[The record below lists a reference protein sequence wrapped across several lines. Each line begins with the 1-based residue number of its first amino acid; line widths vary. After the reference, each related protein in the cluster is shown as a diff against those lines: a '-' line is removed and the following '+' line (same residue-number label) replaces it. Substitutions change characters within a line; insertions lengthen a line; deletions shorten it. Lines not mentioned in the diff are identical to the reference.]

1 MPLKKHD
8 REYDVVVFG
17 ATGYTGKFTAQHI
30 ATSLPTD
37 LKWAVAGRSREKLE
51 QVVRQC
57 REWNPDRRPP
67 STEVCTLEDDDL
79 TNLARKTFILI
90 TTVGPYARHGTHA
103 FKACASSGTHY
114 LDVTGEVPFVAR
126 MISQHSASAASTGAI
141 MIPQIGIESAP
152 SDLVT
157 FSLASTLRSTLGP
170 STPLRDVTVSLRVKG
185 APSGGTLSTVLTLF
199 ETIPLRE
206 ALKTF
211 KPFALSPIPNPHPAS
226 PRSPSLLSR
235 LTGVV
240 RHPILGLQTTSL
252 ADRTDGALVERTW
265 GLLQTLPSCKSQA
278 YGPNFSFKQYMRT
291 KDFLSGLTVHI
302 SLMIMGLVMAT
313 PFLRSLAA
321 KYVTPPGEGAPF
333 EQAKK
338 DEIEY
343 RAVGRPD
350 VEGSKK
356 VAYCRAWYNGPNY
369 FLTGILLG
377 EAAATLLED
386 EVDLPGGTYTPAC
399 LGQGFIDRLDKHGF
413 RFENKIIDDAE

>member
-1 MPLKKHD
+1 
-8 REYDVVVFG
+8 
-17 ATGYTGKFTAQHI
+17 
-30 ATSLPTD
+30 
-37 LKWAVAGRSREKLE
+37 VAGRSCEKLE
-51 QVVRQC
+51 QVVAQC

-67 STEVCTLEDDDL
+67 SIVVCALSDDDL

-90 TTVGPYARHGTHA
+90 TTVGPYARHGTLA

-157 FSLASTLRSTLGP
+157 FSLASTLRSFLDP
-170 STPLRDVTVSLRVKG
+170 STSLRDVTVSLRVKG

-206 ALKTF
+206 ALATF
-211 KPFALSPIPNPHPAS
+211 TPFTLSPVPNPHPAS
-226 PRSPSLLSR
+226 PPSPSLLSR
-235 LTGVV
+235 FTGVV

-265 GLLQTLPSCKSQA
+265 GLLQTLPSRKHQA
-278 YGPNFSFKQYMRT
+278 YGPNFSFKQYMRA
-291 KDFLSGLTVHI
+291 KNFLWGLTVHI
-302 SLMIMGLVMAT
+302 SLLVMGLVMVT

-333 EQAKK
+333 EETKK

-343 RAVGRPD
+343 RGVGRPD

-356 VAYCRAWYNGPNY
+356 VAYCRAWYSGPNY
-369 FLTGILLG
+369 FRELFSSLRVLI
-377 EAAATLLED
+377 
-386 EVDLPGGTYTPAC
+386 C
-399 LGQGFIDRLDKHGF
+399 LR
-413 RFENKIIDDAE
+413 ES